1 MNDMGGKTDSTA
13 KVVEKHLGTF
23 NTLTGKVL
31 GDLGELATQFTT
43 HGRSLA
49 EAVELLEKSNRRTED
64 SVAARR
70 ASIEALVS
78 TLDARTDD
86 FGQRLQR
93 FSGVLDES
101 LDAAASR
108 AREIAGIIAE
118 TSNESVQV
126 IEQQYELVRTT
137 SEEERKRTSETFNE
151 VYDEAATQV
160 HTMLSQSAERFAEV
174 MQGMKQM
181 AAEMQQELET
191 TRAELRRGIFELPQE
206 TAESAAQMRRVIVDQ
221 IEALAE
227 LNRIVAR
234 HGRSLDA
241 AEPARLEPARAEP
254 VRPEP
259 VRREPEPAYAS
270 GGGGRAPA
278 RAPRGDITT
287 TPPTT
292 MRADIT
298 GAPPRRPDPP
308 APNGQQN
315 GANGRNGG
323 WLSDLLT
330 RASREESPPI
340 APPAPREGAR
350 GEERAPRDNID
361 SLESLAVDVA
371 RMIDHEA
378 AAELWERYKRGERGV
393 FTRRLYTP
401 QGQKAFDE
409 IRRKYRADPEFR
421 TTVEQYIHEFER
433 LLEEVSRGDRGAAVV
448 RNYLTS
454 DTGKVYTML
463 AHAAGRFD
471 Q

>member
-1 MNDMGGKTDSTA
+1 M
-13 KVVEKHLGTF
+13 
-23 NTLTGKVL
+23 
-31 GDLGELATQFTT
+31 
-43 HGRSLA
+43 
-49 EAVELLEKSNRRTED
+49 
-64 SVAARR
+64 
-70 ASIEALVS
+70 VS
-78 TLDARTDD
+78 TLDARTED

-93 FSGVLDES
+93 FSSLLDES
-101 LDAAASR
+101 LDAATMR
-108 AREIAGIIAE
+108 AREIASVVAE
-118 TSNESVQV
+118 TSNESVNS
-126 IEQQYELVRTT
+126 IEQSFALVRAT
-137 SEEERKRTSETFNE
+137 SEEERKRTSETLNA

-160 HTMLSQSAERFAEV
+160 HAMFDQSAARFTEI

-191 TRAELRRGIFELPQE
+191 TRAELRRGVFELPQE

-234 HGRSLDA
+234 HGRTLDTA
-241 AEPARLEPARAEP
+241 
-254 VRPEP
+254 EP
-259 VRREPEPAYAS
+259 VRREPEPAYA

-278 RAPRGDITT
+278 RPMRGDITA
-287 TPPTT
+287 TPQTAV
-292 MRADIT
+292 RGDIT
-298 GAPPRRPDPP
+298 GAPPRRPEQPP
-308 APNGQQN
+308 LNPAQN
-315 GANGRNGG
+315 AGSGRNGG
-323 WLSDLLT
+323 WLSDLLS

-340 APPAPREGAR
+340 APPSPREAAR
-350 GEERAPRDNID
+350 GEERPPREGID
-361 SLESLAVDVA
+361 SLDSLAVDVA

-378 AAELWERYKRGERGV
+378 AAELWERYNLGERGL
-393 FTRRLYTP
+393 FTRRLYTA

-421 TTVEQYIHEFER
+421 QTVEQYINEFER
-433 LLEEVSRGDRGAAVV
+433 LLEDVSRGDRGAAVV